1 MITRNIKEA
10 ERLINTLINETIT
23 RWASAPDGEVYLIRH
38 TEESDGTRIVIQP
51 THSDTFYGMSD
62 YIHIAEV
69 CGCSM
74 YVTCEENLDG
84 KITPTLHIY

>member
-10 ERLINTLINETIT
+10 ERLINMLINETIT
-23 RWASAPDGEVYLIRH
+23 RWASGGEAYLIRYAENSNDSH
-38 TEESDGTRIVIQP
+38 IVIQP

-84 KITPTLHIY
+84 KTTPTLHIY